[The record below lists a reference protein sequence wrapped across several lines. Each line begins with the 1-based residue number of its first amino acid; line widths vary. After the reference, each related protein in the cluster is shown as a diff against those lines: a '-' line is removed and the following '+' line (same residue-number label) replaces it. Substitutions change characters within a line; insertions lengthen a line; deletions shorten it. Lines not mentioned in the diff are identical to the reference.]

1 MEGAVKF
8 KPSCTSAALQEN
20 SRYAVVQRAP
30 LKGKI
35 AVHLRCSISG
45 SVCEEG
51 KKPKK
56 QREAESDTRS
66 SVDPIKKL
74 LRYWRLNVSDA
85 LILPPPP
92 LLRSNILLVCVLCIS
107 LANRRRGFSS
117 VSFHPSLSLSF
128 CFFRIL
134 RNEDRISTGCVRA
147 SELMNERGSNGEKE
161 WLSVRMCFFWV
172 V

>member
-56 QREAESDTRS
+56 QREAEPDTRS

-85 LILPPPP
+85 LILPPPSFQYSSCV
-92 LLRSNILLVCVLCIS
+92 RSLY
-107 LANRRRGFSS
+107 FSCES
-117 VSFHPSLSLSF
+117 TTRIFFRVFSPFSLSLSF

>member
-56 QREAESDTRS
+56 QGEAEPDTRS

-85 LILPPPP
+85 LILPPPSP
-92 LLRSNILLVCVLCIS
+92 SSFQYSSCVRSLY
-107 LANRRRGFSS
+107 FSCES
-117 VSFHPSLSLSF
+117 TTRIFFRVFSPFSLSLF
-128 CFFRIL
+128 LF
-134 RNEDRISTGCVRA
+134 
-147 SELMNERGSNGEKE
+147 
-161 WLSVRMCFFWV
+161 LSHFA
-172 V
+172 